1 MDVRIGRRAQ
11 VVIPLEARK
20 RLNLVEGDILHVE
33 IDDRGRLVLERV
45 PRDPLER
52 LEQAGG
58 SLFTG
63 IDAVTEQQRLR
74 AEMER

>member
-11 VVIPLEARK
+11 VVIPLEARR
-20 RLNLVEGDILHVE
+20 RLNLVEGDVLHVE

-52 LEQAGG
+52 LQQAAA

-63 IDAVTEQQRLR
+63 IDAVAEQQRLR
-74 AEMER
+74 VELER